1 MKTPT
6 KEQIKQAK
14 LNLKNAKKVVIQV
27 AALLAAAR
35 KGNALQNETDEFM
48 FIVASTITEWE
59 KIRSLEYGL
68 QKL

>member
-1 MKTPT
+1 MKQYT

-27 AALLAAAR
+27 AALLADAR

-59 KIRSLEYGL
+59 KIRG
-68 QKL
+68 QNANK